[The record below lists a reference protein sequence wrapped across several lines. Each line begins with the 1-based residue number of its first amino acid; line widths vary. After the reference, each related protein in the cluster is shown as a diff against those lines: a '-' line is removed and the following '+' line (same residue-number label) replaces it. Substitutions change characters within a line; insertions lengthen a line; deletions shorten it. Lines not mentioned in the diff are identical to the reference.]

1 MNNNLSTS
9 PIPFTQGMPMLK
21 SLEKTATMP
30 VVFVGHGSPMNACE
44 NNSFTQEWRKL
55 GQSIPTP
62 QVIIVMS
69 AHWVTPK
76 GSYISAN
83 AQPET
88 IYDFYGFPQD
98 LYNMH
103 YRAPGSPV
111 FAQELSVLHPQILTS
126 NEWGFDHGTWSVLA
140 QMYPAAKISVLQLSI
155 NDSLSPSEELSLI
168 AELKFLR
175 QHGVLFI
182 GSGNIIH
189 NLRMINWED
198 KTPFSWAVDF
208 DAQVKDLIEK
218 RDVQSLAHY
227 HALGS
232 AAQYSIPTD
241 EHYRPMLG
249 ALALANDQDTLHFFN
264 EEILMGSV
272 GMRSFVLRNR

>member
-1 MNNNLSTS
+1 MKTTTS
-9 PIPFTQGMPMLK
+9 SPNIPFAQAFNALK
-21 SLEKTATMP
+21 SLEQTATMP
-30 VVFVGHGSPMNACE
+30 VVFVGHGSPMNAFE
-44 NNSFTQEWRKL
+44 DNSFTQEWRKL

-62 QVIIVMS
+62 QVIVVMS
-69 AHWVTPK
+69 AHWVTQK

-88 IYDFYGFPQD
+88 IYDFYGFPQE

-103 YRAPGSPV
+103 YRAPGNPA
-111 FAQELSVLHPQILTS
+111 FAQELNSVNPKILLS
-126 NEWGFDHGTWSVLA
+126 SEWGFDHGTWSVLA
-140 QMYPAAKISVLQLSI
+140 QMYPDAKIPVLQLSI
-155 NDSLSPSEELSLI
+155 NDSLSPSEEAALI
-168 AELKFLR
+168 AELQFLR

-189 NLRMINWED
+189 NLRMISWED
-198 KTPFSWAVDF
+198 PTPFSWAVDF
-208 DAQVKDLIEK
+208 DAQVKALIEK
-218 RDVQSLAHY
+218 RDVQGLAHY

-232 AAQYSIPTD
+232 AAQKSILTD

-249 ALALANDQDTLHFFN
+249 ALALATDQDTLHFFN

-272 GMRSFVLRNR
+272 GMRSFVLKC

>member
-1 MNNNLSTS
+1 MNNNFSGS
-9 PIPFTQGMPMLK
+9 PISLAQSMPVLK
-21 SLEKTATMP
+21 SLAKTATMP
-30 VVFVGHGSPMNACE
+30 VVFVGHGSPMNAFE
-44 NNSFTQEWRKL
+44 DNSFTQEWRKL
-55 GQSIPTP
+55 GASLHTP
-62 QVIIVMS
+62 QVIVVMS
-69 AHWVTPK
+69 AHWVTSK
-76 GSYISAN
+76 DTYITAMPH
-83 AQPET
+83 PET
-88 IYDFYGFPQD
+88 IYDFYGFPQE

-103 YRAPGSPV
+103 YRAPGNHA
-111 FAQELSVLHPQILTS
+111 FAQELSSLKPQILTS
-126 NEWGFDHGTWSVLA
+126 DEWGFDHGTWSVLA
-140 QMYPAAKISVLQLSI
+140 QMYPEAKIPVLQLSI
-155 NDSLSPSEELSLI
+155 NDSLSPSEESALI
-168 AELKFLR
+168 AELQFLR

-208 DAQVKDLIEK
+208 DAQVKGLIEK

-227 HALGS
+227 HRLGS

-249 ALALANDQDTLHFFN
+249 ALALASDQDTLHFFN

-272 GMRSFVLRNR
+272 GMRSFVLEP

>member
-1 MNNNLSTS
+1 MNNNLSAS
-9 PIPFTQGMPMLK
+9 PLSFAPVLK
-21 SLEKTATMP
+21 SLAKTATMP
-30 VVFVGHGSPMNACE
+30 VVFVGHGSPMNAFE
-44 NNSFTQEWRKL
+44 DNSFTQEWQKL
-55 GQSIPTP
+55 GKSLPTP
-62 QVIIVMS
+62 QAIVVMS

-76 GSYISAN
+76 GTYITAM

-88 IYDFYGFPQD
+88 IYDFYGFPQE

-103 YRAPGSPV
+103 YRAPGNAA
-111 FAQELSVLHPQILTS
+111 FAQGLNSLRPQILTS
-126 NEWGFDHGTWSVLA
+126 DEWGFDHGTWSVLA
-140 QMYPAAKISVLQLSI
+140 QMYPEAKIPVLQLSI
-155 NDSLSPSEELSLI
+155 NESLSPNEEAAFI
-168 AELKFLR
+168 AELQFLR
-175 QHGVLFI
+175 QQGVLFI

-208 DAQVKDLIEK
+208 DAQVKSLIEK
-218 RDVQSLAHY
+218 RDMQSLAHY
-227 HALGS
+227 HSLGS

-249 ALALANDQDTLHFFN
+249 ALALATDQDTLHFFN

-272 GMRSFVLRNR
+272 GMRSFVIKG